1 MTRAHLYSLA
11 RPLLFRLDPEAA
23 HDVALP
29 AFKRLAV
36 FGAGALIGLPGRPI
50 DGPRVRVMGLDFPN
64 PIGLAAGF
72 DKNAAFIDV
81 FGRFGFGFLEVGT
94 VTPRPQ
100 PGNPKPRLFR
110 IPEAQALVNRMGFNN
125 EGLDRFVTNVRAAR
139 FDGVLG
145 INVGKNFDTPL
156 ERAADDYV
164 ACIERVY
171 PYAGYLVV
179 NISSPNTKNL
189 RQLQS
194 GEELGPLL
202 AKVMKARDR
211 QARATKRRV
220 PLAVKIAPDLD
231 DAAIEMIA
239 TTLVEHGVDAAVATN
254 TTVSRAGVKGLPH
267 AEETGGLSGAPLRAM
282 STRVVR
288 KLVRALDGRMP
299 VMGVGGILSGE
310 DAREKI
316 DAGASL
322 VQIYTGLVYRGPE
335 LVREITTTLASR
347 SVRGR
352 AAA

>member
-1 MTRAHLYSLA
+1 
-11 RPLLFRLDPEAA
+11 
-23 HDVALP
+23 
-29 AFKRLAV
+29 
-36 FGAGALIGLPGRPI
+36 
-50 DGPRVRVMGLDFPN
+50 MGLDFPN

>member
-1 MTRAHLYSLA
+1 MSRALLYSLA

-23 HDVALP
+23 HELALP
-29 AFKRLAV
+29 AFKHLAR
-36 FGAGALIGLPGRPI
+36 FGAASIIGLPGRPI
-50 DGPRVRVMGLDFPN
+50 EGPRVTAMGIDFPN
-64 PIGLAAGF
+64 PVGLAAGL
-72 DKNAAFIDV
+72 DKNAEFIDIL
-81 FGRFGFGFLEVGT
+81 GRFGFGFIEVGT

-110 IPEAQALVNRMGFNN
+110 IPQAQALVNRMGFNN
-125 EGLDRFVTNVRAAR
+125 EGLERFVANVKAAR
-139 FDGVLG
+139 YEGVLG
-145 INVGKNFDTPL
+145 INVGKNFDTPI

-171 PYAGYLVV
+171 PYAAYLVV

-202 AKVMKARDR
+202 ARVMRARDR

-231 DAAIEMIA
+231 DAAIGLVAE
-239 TTLVEHGVDAAVATN
+239 TLAAHDVDAVVATN

-267 AEETGGLSGAPLRAM
+267 AEESGGLSGAPLRAM
-282 STRVVR
+282 STQVIG
-288 KLVRALDGRMP
+288 KLARALGGRMP
-299 VMGVGGILSGE
+299 IIGVGGILSGA

-316 DAGASL
+316 AAGASL

-335 LVREITTTLASR
+335 LVREIAAALAR
-347 SVRGR
+347 PKARER